1 MSRAS
6 VVGACA
12 AAAGGALAIGLLKRQ
27 FATATRKT
35 AGEWLRDR
43 VRVVPHSV
51 LGTQLKTGGV
61 KVVAPAPEAHEV
73 IVDPAGLP
81 YVSGQRPPGAAGAA
95 SASIYKFLGLAAAP
109 AFPDA
114 VVAAI
119 ARAGDAKLH
128 AYGER
133 KCVHVVG
140 PDFRELRVDAAGA
153 RTTLAGAYANVLREV
168 ADAGAPV
175 ARLLPVSGGVFSGH
189 WALDMHHLTFAA
201 LALAYDGLD
210 AATRAKLD
218 GVDVLMCIFVEAEH
232 AQYSRA
238 LAWRAAA

>member
-61 KVVAPAPEAHEV
+61 KVVAPAEAREV

-81 YVSGQRPPGAAGAA
+81 YVSGQRPPAPRAPRRDAGAA
-95 SASIYKFLGLAAAP
+95 
-109 AFPDA
+109 
-114 VVAAI
+114 
-119 ARAGDAKLH
+119 
-128 AYGER
+128 
-133 KCVHVVG
+133 
-140 PDFRELRVDAAGA
+140 
-153 RTTLAGAYANVLREV
+153 
-168 ADAGAPV
+168 V

>member
-61 KVVAPAPEAHEV
+61 KVVAPAPEAREV

-128 AYGER
+128 AYGGGGR
-133 KCVHVVG
+133 
-140 PDFRELRVDAAGA
+140 RVRWDETVPYHA
-153 RTTLAGAYANVLREV
+153 
-168 ADAGAPV
+168 APV
-175 ARLLPVSGGVFSGH
+175 RDEGAFVPVGT
-189 WALDMHHLTFAA
+189 L
-201 LALAYDGLD
+201 
-210 AATRAKLD
+210 
-218 GVDVLMCIFVEAEH
+218 H
-232 AQYSRA
+232 ANYR
-238 LAWRAAA
+238 

>member
-1 MSRAS
+1 MSRADR
-6 VVGACA
+6 
-12 AAAGGALAIGLLKRQ
+12 LLK
-27 FATATRKT
+27 T
-35 AGEWLRDR
+35 
-43 VRVVPHSV
+43 VRP
-51 LGTQLKTGGV
+51 
-61 KVVAPAPEAHEV
+61 
-73 IVDPAGLP
+73 
-81 YVSGQRPPGAAGAA
+81 
-95 SASIYKFLGLAAAP
+95 
-109 AFPDA
+109 
-114 VVAAI
+114 
-119 ARAGDAKLH
+119 
-128 AYGER
+128 
-133 KCVHVVG
+133 
-140 PDFRELRVDAAGA
+140 RVDAAGA

-238 LAWRAAA
+238 RAWRAAA

>member
-95 SASIYKFLGLAAAP
+95 SATS
-109 AFPDA
+109 
-114 VVAAI
+114 
-119 ARAGDAKLH
+119 
-128 AYGER
+128 R
-133 KCVHVVG
+133 K
-140 PDFRELRVDAAGA
+140 
-153 RTTLAGAYANVLREV
+153 
-168 ADAGAPV
+168 
-175 ARLLPVSGGVFSGH
+175 
-189 WALDMHHLTFAA
+189 TFA
-201 LALAYDGLD
+201 
-210 AATRAKLD
+210 
-218 GVDVLMCIFVEAEH
+218 
-232 AQYSRA
+232 
-238 LAWRAAA
+238 